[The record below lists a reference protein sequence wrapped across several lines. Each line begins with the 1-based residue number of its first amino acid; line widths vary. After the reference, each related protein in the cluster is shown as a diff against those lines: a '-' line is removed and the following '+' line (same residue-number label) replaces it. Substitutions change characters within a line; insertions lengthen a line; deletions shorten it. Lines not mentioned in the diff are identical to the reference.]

1 MTYDEEIEEYKRVIH
16 FLEETI
22 DDQEREIKKQDE
34 VILNLEKQIKLMA
47 EESFANKEVVK
58 KAIKDIREIRSNT
71 KGRKNDLL
79 E

>member
-1 MTYDEEIEEYKRVIH
+1 MTYDEEIEEYKRIIH

-22 DDQEREIKKQDE
+22 DDQERTIKKQEDI
-34 VILNLEKQIKLMA
+34 ILNLEKQIKSMA

-58 KAIKDIREIRSNT
+58 KAIKDIREIRNNT